1 MFSMTEHMENR
12 NVTFKQCP
20 PPVRKCTVNASS
32 TDESDDICRTD
43 TEKVGWQLAIL
54 YPPQLFLTEEM
65 GQANWSH
72 CSLVPRLS
80 PHTFVVCLF
89 VFIVCLFLFF
99 VLFIVVRKPEN
110 VAPLTAHAQF
120 QI

>member
-1 MFSMTEHMENR
+1 M
-12 NVTFKQCP
+12 TFKQCP

-65 GQANWSH
+65 GQANGH
-72 CSLVPRLS
+72 IAALFPGSLLMLL
-80 PHTFVVCLF
+80 LF
-89 VFIVCLFLFF
+89 VYLFLLF
-99 VLFIVVRKPEN
+99 VCFCFLFC
-110 VAPLTAHAQF
+110 LL
-120 QI
+120 

>member
-1 MFSMTEHMENR
+1 MTEHMENR

-65 GQANWSH
+65 GQANGH
-72 CSLVPRLS
+72 IAALFPGSLLILLLS
-80 PHTFVVCLF
+80 VYLFLLF
-89 VFIVCLFLFF
+89 VCFCFLFC
-99 VLFIVVRKPEN
+99 L
-110 VAPLTAHAQF
+110 L
-120 QI
+120 